1 MTPLKLG
8 SFQQPG
14 IRCSDL
20 SVLSTITT
28 DKVYSEFE
36 QEFGNW
42 LFLLNELKISSN
54 ETAKNYSFQKFFK

>member
-36 QEFGNW
+36 QEFGN
-42 LFLLNELKISSN
+42 
-54 ETAKNYSFQKFFK
+54 